1 MAARGGARPR
11 PDRDQRSAARAA
23 GGKSVAVDGLGHRL
37 DRVLDGTGGRHPAP
51 LGLEA
56 TLTVLAPAAGAAFY
70 VWVRGLGYGWAAW
83 LLGAPVT
90 AAGCLLWFRRR
101 RRLEREAA
109 AVDEYGDPALP
120 QNIGEAARQ
129 ARRRREL
136 GEG

>member
-1 MAARGGARPR
+1 MAARGGARPD
-11 PDRDQRSAARAA
+11 PIEISGPPPVPPVANPWRSTVWVTGWTVFWMGPVVGILLLWAA
-23 GGKSVAVDGLGHRL
+23 
-37 DRVLDGTGGRHPAP
+37 
-51 LGLEA
+51 EA

-109 AVDEYGDPALP
+109 AADEYGDPALP